1 MTPESEP
8 LVNRIFAEV
17 SNNLRADFPRILGA
31 VETVPHGNG
40 PEPTPPPDGGKS
52 DFNICGSIQ
61 LRLAAINQQIINTV
75 NVSGREI
82 EQGVNLFLN
91 WMREG
96 TVVRIIGAGR
106 ARLAAVIP
114 ANRLA
119 HGGAR
124 VYVKDDIMPMP
135 HTIKGGGIIAASAS
149 GKTQSVLSD
158 LRSTRA
164 ETKDVAIVGIAAA
177 DAEEFKKYCDIFIG
191 IQPGPEGSLNPLRAL
206 ADSEEYVISELLDAM
221 VVAAGRL
228 GGFVDTTWRIGHE
241 NIGPTGPYDTRK
253 V

>member
-1 MTPESEP
+1 MPIDPENSHDTYS
-8 LVNRIFAEV
+8 AV
-17 SNNLRADFPRILGA
+17 SQDLKKDFPAILGGIDITLDESISPPIS
-31 VETVPHGNG
+31 VLGSK
-40 PEPTPPPDGGKS
+40 PEFDVCDGIQKRL
-52 DFNICGSIQ
+52 SI
-61 LRLAAINQQIINTV
+61 INQQIIATV
-75 NVSGREI
+75 ESAEDDI
-82 EQGVNLFLN
+82 EQAVRLFLH
-91 WMREG
+91 WMIEG
-96 TVVRIIGAGR
+96 TIVRVIGAGR

-158 LRSTRA
+158 LRSTRN

-177 DAEEFKKYCDIFIG
+177 DAAEFRKYCDIFIG
-191 IQPGPEGSLNPLRAL
+191 IQPEPQGALNPLKAL

-221 VVAAGRL
+221 VVAAGKL

-241 NIGPTGPYDTRK
+241 NIGPTGPYDTKRI
-253 V
+253 

>member
-1 MTPESEP
+1 MPTDPENSHD
-8 LVNRIFAEV
+8 LYSAV
-17 SNNLRADFPRILGA
+17 SRELKKDFPAILGGIEITLDNIFNLPIS
-31 VETVPHGNG
+31 VLGSK
-40 PEPTPPPDGGKS
+40 PEFDVCDGIQKRL
-52 DFNICGSIQ
+52 SI
-61 LRLAAINQQIINTV
+61 INQQIFDTV
-75 NVSGREI
+75 NKAEKEI
-82 EQGVNLFLN
+82 GEAVTLFLH

-96 TVVRIIGAGR
+96 TIVRVIGAGR

-149 GKTQSVLSD
+149 GKTPSVLSD
-158 LRSTRA
+158 LRSTRN
-164 ETKDVAIVGIAAA
+164 ETKDVAIVGIAAT
-177 DAEEFKKYCDIFIG
+177 DAEEFRKYCDIFIG
-191 IQPGPEGSLNPLRAL
+191 IQPEPKGALNPLKAL

-221 VVAAGRL
+221 VVAAGKL

-253 V
+253 R